1 MVFLKGGKITRPR
14 IPMPVPDGIN
24 QCWSVDCICDQVAN
38 GRQFRVFNV
47 VDDVSREGVVQI
59 TDFSIRWGAE

>member
-1 MVFLKGGKITRPR
+1 
-14 IPMPVPDGIN
+14 MPVPDGIN
-24 QCWSVDCICDQVAN
+24 QCWSVDCIYDQVAN

-59 TDFSIRWGAE
+59 TDFSISRGAE